1 MNGRITFHNWQTE
14 RTGDLSMN
22 LKPTYRWQVFDDL
35 KSITRP
41 HMWDMVEVSWTRD
54 ELRANICV
62 QVCQATFLC
71 FETEPVGTTVDEISR
86 QHLAWEA
93 VKLRT
98 KQINT
103 KTKQLANLLLLFN
116 LNMAAIAFFPLF
128 GSGIINSSST
138 RKQNRFGIN
147 NQPLS
152 RWRTCIVCE
161 FSQVNMGDQNSPG
174 DPYKCCKLYLQSW
187 TKMLRKLDVTMSSFK
202 IKLLRALATTNT
214 APLPPQ
220 KKQCWSPGGSCLTLT
235 KRPWSGWGKGR
246 GHSGKKSAP
255 LGGNY
260 NCTTDF
266 M

>member
-1 MNGRITFHNWQTE
+1 MKPHETLILPTPDVAGAKRYKQKSRRLRLLLVLPLIGWENGPRSLIQSQGAVTLNQIKINCRITFQNGQTK

-22 LKPTYRWQVFDDL
+22 LNPTYRWQVFDDL

-71 FETEPVGTTVDEISR
+71 FETEPVGTTVDGISR

-103 KTKQLANLLLLFN
+103 KIKQLANLLLLFN

-138 RKQNRFGIN
+138 RKQNHFGIN

-174 DPYKCCKLYLQSW
+174 DPCKCCQLYLQSG
-187 TKMLRKLDVTMSSFK
+187 TKMFLKKWT
-202 IKLLRALATTNT
+202 
-214 APLPPQ
+214 LP
-220 KKQCWSPGGSCLTLT
+220 WLVS
-235 KRPWSGWGKGR
+235 R
-246 GHSGKKSAP
+246 
-255 LGGNY
+255 
-260 NCTTDF
+260 
-266 M
+266 

>member
-1 MNGRITFHNWQTE
+1 
-14 RTGDLSMN
+14 MN
-22 LKPTYRWQVFDDL
+22 LNPTYRWQVFDDL

-71 FETEPVGTTVDEISR
+71 FETEPVGTTVDGISR

-98 KQINT
+98 KLINT
-103 KTKQLANLLLLFN
+103 KIKQLANLLLLFN

-220 KKQCWSPGGSCLTLT
+220 KKTML
-235 KRPWSGWGKGR
+235 KFGWIMSDLDQTSLIRVGQGE
-246 GHSGKKSAP
+246 GP
-255 LGGNY
+255 
-260 NCTTDF
+260 
-266 M
+266 

>member
-1 MNGRITFHNWQTE
+1 
-14 RTGDLSMN
+14 MN
-22 LKPTYRWQVFDDL
+22 LNPTYRWQVFDDL

-71 FETEPVGTTVDEISR
+71 LETEPVGTTVDGISR

-138 RKQNRFGIN
+138 RKQNHFGIN
-147 NQPLS
+147 NQPFS

-161 FSQVNMGDQNSPG
+161 FSQENMGDHNSSG

-187 TKMLRKLDVTMSSFK
+187 TKMKVKNDHRSRFSNLSNWKEE
-202 IKLLRALATTNT
+202 A
-214 APLPPQ
+214 
-220 KKQCWSPGGSCLTLT
+220 W
-235 KRPWSGWGKGR
+235 
-246 GHSGKKSAP
+246 KKSG
-255 LGGNY
+255 LQRDWKIY
-260 NCTTDF
+260 CDDHSSLSSTTAVQNELF
-266 M
+266 HILHMNKNVKKTGRYHV

>member
-1 MNGRITFHNWQTE
+1 
-14 RTGDLSMN
+14 MN
-22 LKPTYRWQVFDDL
+22 LNPTYRWQVFDDL

-62 QVCQATFLC
+62 QVCQSTFLC
-71 FETEPVGTTVDEISR
+71 FETEPVGTTVDGISR

-147 NQPLS
+147 NQTLS

-161 FSQVNMGDQNSPG
+161 FSQVNMGDQNSSG

-187 TKMLRKLDVTMSSFK
+187 TKMKVKNDHRSRFSNLSNWKEE
-202 IKLLRALATTNT
+202 A
-214 APLPPQ
+214 
-220 KKQCWSPGGSCLTLT
+220 W
-235 KRPWSGWGKGR
+235 
-246 GHSGKKSAP
+246 KKSW
-255 LGGNY
+255 LQRDWKIY
-260 NCTTDF
+260 CDDHSSLSSTTAVQNELF
-266 M
+266 HILHMNKNVKKTGRYHV

>member
-1 MNGRITFHNWQTE
+1 MLLVLPLIGWENGPRSLIQSQCAVTLNQIKINGRITFQNGQTK

-22 LKPTYRWQVFDDL
+22 LNPTYRWQVFDDL

-41 HMWDMVEVSWTRD
+41 HMWDMVEVGWTRD

-71 FETEPVGTTVDEISR
+71 FETEPVGTTVDGISR

-103 KTKQLANLLLLFN
+103 KIKQLANLLLLFN

-138 RKQNRFGIN
+138 RKQNHFGIN

-174 DPYKCCKLYLQSW
+174 DPCKCCQLYLQSG
-187 TKMLRKLDVTMSSFK
+187 TKMFLKKWTLPWLVSRKSS
-202 IKLLRALATTNT
+202 
-214 APLPPQ
+214 
-220 KKQCWSPGGSCLTLT
+220 WE
-235 KRPWSGWGKGR
+235 
-246 GHSGKKSAP
+246 H
-255 LGGNY
+255 
-260 NCTTDF
+260 
-266 M
+266 